1 MTNTKK
7 ILFFLQAAIGGAE
20 RVTLVLAKSLDTS
33 RFSVSFVLI
42 GDEQGV
48 LEIKPFIPK
57 EYPYI
62 HLPKLKSGLRQ
73 MQLYHQLIKK
83 QQPDYIFSSVFHINT
98 KLLLISHLF
107 PHTKFIV
114 RNNIG
119 LYRLSHIQKFAV
131 YISYLSAKKIICQTE
146 EMENELNNMFPFAK
160 GKTIVLHNPL
170 DKDFIDA
177 HKDEEDP
184 ICLEKRKPVFIASG
198 RYSKEKGF
206 DILLK
211 AFNKVLV
218 QYPEASLY
226 ILGNKTGNNAPYAN
240 LLVELANELHIEDK
254 VVFFG
259 YTSNPYSM
267 VAHANCYVQSSY
279 AEGLPNALI
288 EALYLG
294 TPAAA
299 TTCIPIVKRI
309 ILEGMTGYL
318 APVGDADR
326 LADAMIKAFQL
337 GRIKTT
343 YQPEDLD
350 QFRKLFESTKHDK

>member
-1 MTNTKK
+1 MSSKKK
-7 ILFFLQAAIGGAE
+7 ILFFLQAAVGGAE
-20 RVTLVLAKSLDTS
+20 RVSVIIAKSFDLKYYD
-33 RFSVSFVLI
+33 VSFILV
-42 GDEQGV
+42 GDKHGAK
-48 LEIKPFIPK
+48 EIQEFIPQH
-57 EYPYI
+57 YTCTLI
-62 HLPKLKSGLRQ
+62 PKLHSGIAQIR
-73 MQLYHQLIKK
+73 LYSSVIK
-83 QQPDYIFSSVFHINT
+83 QASPNYVFSSVFHINT
-98 KLLLISHLF
+98 KLLSISLF
-107 PHTKFIV
+107 FPNTKFIV

-119 LYRLSHIQKFAV
+119 LYRLSFLKKIIV
-131 YISYLSAKKIICQTE
+131 GISYALAHTIICQTE
-146 EMENELNNMFPFAK
+146 EMENELNKMFPFTK
-160 GKTIVLHNPL
+160 GRTIILHNPL
-170 DKDFIDA
+170 DKEFINA
-177 HKDEEDP
+177 RKDEGDP
-184 ICLEKRKPVFIASG
+184 ICQEKRKPVFIASG

-309 ILEGMTGYL
+309 IQEGMTGYL

-326 LADAMIKAFQL
+326 LADAMIKALQL